1 MAAASPSLATLLA
14 NLEAALV
21 DPTTAASQLPD
32 AGDLG
37 FERSLS
43 RPFAR
48 NLDKEAE
55 RILALVSNV
64 LNWSQGTP
72 NAPHLDGDLIRDG
85 EYRQVIEKV
94 EPLLER
100 ADDGIEKHL
109 GIGKGKTGGVG
120 AVGAKTEEELEALQ
134 QKSAGKHNNK
144 AKLPA
149 NLLHDADLARPQLQF
164 PPRLILPRPSVD
176 TTANEGEE
184 PLWKPL
190 LRRKPH
196 AASSASWLTTELYAP
211 TEDRFTVV
219 TNTAPPAYTRY
230 THPYAAELGALTPP
244 ESYFLKPEQ
253 PPRPAED
260 SFEKTSFEWI
270 GDKIGLDKMIKEI
283 RAVGQQGEK
292 ELAVDLEHHDYR
304 SWGGITSLMQVNHL
318 CSFVPVILADR
329 SPIQLSTRK
338 KDYVIDVLDPAVRDG
353 LEDLNEYF
361 ADPSWIKVSSQEP
374 FLLRRAHAMLYRSST
389 APLRTSSGFNATSA
403 STLSA
408 SLTPTTLPTFLGSLF
423 DSPAVLDS
431 L

>member
-1 MAAASPSLATLLA
+1 MAASSPSLATLLA

-32 AGDLG
+32 AADLG

-64 LNWSQGTP
+64 LNWSQGIP
-72 NAPHLDGDLIRDG
+72 NAPPLDGDLIRDG

-120 AVGAKTEEELEALQ
+120 AVGAKSEQELQALQ
-134 QKSAGKHNNK
+134 QKSASSKNNK

-164 PPRLILPRPSVD
+164 PPRLLLPRPSID

-196 AASSASWLTTELYAP
+196 TASSASWLTTELYAP
-211 TEDRFTVV
+211 REDRYTVV
-219 TNTAPPAYTRY
+219 TNTAPPSYTRY
-230 THPYAAELGALTPP
+230 THPYAPELAALTPP
-244 ESYFLKPEQ
+244 ESYFVKPEQ

-260 SFEKTSFEWI
+260 SFEKTPFEWI

-283 RAVGQQGEK
+283 QAVGEQGEK
-292 ELAVDLEHHDYR
+292 ELAIDLEHHDYR
-304 SWGGITSLMQVNHL
+304 SWGGITSLMQVSVCFLALYDSCSPSASTAEHKEEGLRDRRPQPRRPRWSRGPQRVL
-318 CSFVPVILADR
+318 CR
-329 SPIQLSTRK
+329 
-338 KDYVIDVLDPAVRDG
+338 
-353 LEDLNEYF
+353 
-361 ADPSWIKVSSQEP
+361 P
-374 FLLRRAHAMLYRSST
+374 FLDQGEFVRALSYSDRAEWQFYRSST
-389 APLRTSSGFNATSA
+389 APLRTSSGFSA
-403 STLSA
+403 ISGFTLSA
-408 SLTPTTLPTFLGSLF
+408 SSTRTTLHTSSVGSI
-423 DSPAVLDS
+423 
-431 L
+431 